1 MKNNEQMS
9 PEERLLKAIF
19 GKEWKPKSK
28 AVDEED
34 EAEDNYPDTNAE
46 KIGYAQYSLIKSL
59 EYISPALQRLTRLD
73 SLYKCDKL
81 PEIIAHN
88 EARMALDK
96 IVRVK
101 QAVDDAYTEV
111 LTVFKRTAE
120 KGKEE

>member
-46 KIGYAQYSLIKSL
+46 KD
-59 EYISPALQRLTRLD
+59 RLCSVLT
-73 SLYKCDKL
+73 YKV
-81 PEIIAHN
+81 
-88 EARMALDK
+88 
-96 IVRVK
+96 VRVYITCTSK
-101 QAVDDAYTEV
+101 ADEA
-111 LTVFKRTAE
+111 
-120 KGKEE
+120 

>member
-28 AVDEED
+28 AVDEEYD
-34 EAEDNYPDTNAE
+34 ENYPDTNAE

-59 EYISPALQRLTRLD
+59 EYISPAIQRLTRLD

-96 IVRVK
+96 IVRIK

-111 LTVFKRTAE
+111 LTVFKRTAG